1 LFIMFITPVVP
12 KSGPSPE
19 LLQALF
25 DLTPAEARTAS
36 QITEGKSIEQ
46 ISFSGGVAQTTIR
59 THLKSVFAKTGVQR
73 QAELVS
79 LLSVASK

>member
-1 LFIMFITPVVP
+1 MI
-12 KSGPSPE
+12 PSASPAPS

-25 DLTPAEARTAS
+25 DLTPAEARTAG

-46 ISFSGGVAQTTIR
+46 ISSATGISQNTIR
-59 THLKSVFAKTGVQR
+59 THLKSVFQKTGVER

-79 LLSVASK
+79 LLSVSLR